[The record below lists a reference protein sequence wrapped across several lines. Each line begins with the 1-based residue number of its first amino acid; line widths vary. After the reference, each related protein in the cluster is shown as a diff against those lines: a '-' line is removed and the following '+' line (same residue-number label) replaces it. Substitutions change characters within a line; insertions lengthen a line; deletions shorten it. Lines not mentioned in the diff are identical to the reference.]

1 MPTTL
6 SPQSSS
12 TVTSTPG
19 GATSAAASAAAA
31 ARASRN
37 RGVIFPS
44 VKNKPTLSNTSF
56 ATEFFNIKDVKGY
69 SCVDL
74 LNAGMRHSGV
84 YYLQI
89 RGTTYWFL
97 KVFCE
102 QEIADGGWTV
112 RPFDLPHLPC
122 QFPRE
127 VDERLPLCSYYSWT
141 AVCAYAFPYQVIQRR
156 DDFGDPREN
165 FNRDWA
171 DYKNGFGDP
180 AKEFWLGNENIYML
194 TNNEEYQLR
203 VELEDFEG
211 NKR

>member
-1 MPTTL
+1 MYL
-6 SPQSSS
+6 FQ
-12 TVTSTPG
+12 
-19 GATSAAASAAAA
+19 
-31 ARASRN
+31 
-37 RGVIFPS
+37 
-44 VKNKPTLSNTSF
+44 
-56 ATEFFNIKDVKGY
+56 GY

-74 LNAGMRHSGV
+74 LNAGMRDSGV
-84 YYLQI
+84 FYLQI

-102 QEIADGGWTV
+102 QEVAEGGWTV
-112 RPFDLPHLPC
+112 SKILID
-122 QFPRE
+122 
-127 VDERLPLCSYYSWT
+127 
-141 AVCAYAFPYQVIQRR
+141 YAKDVAIFLKTFNQVIQRR

-165 FNRDWA
+165 FNRDWN

-194 TNNEEYQLR
+194 TNNEEYILR

>member
-1 MPTTL
+1 MIIII
-6 SPQSSS
+6 SSF
-12 TVTSTPG
+12 
-19 GATSAAASAAAA
+19 
-31 ARASRN
+31 
-37 RGVIFPS
+37 FP
-44 VKNKPTLSNTSF
+44 LF
-56 ATEFFNIKDVKGY
+56 QGY

-74 LNAGMRHSGV
+74 QNAGMRQSGV

-102 QEIADGGWTV
+102 QEIGDGGWT
-112 RPFDLPHLPC
+112 
-122 QFPRE
+122 
-127 VDERLPLCSYYSWT
+127 
-141 AVCAYAFPYQVIQRR
+141 VIQRR
-156 DDFGDPREN
+156 DDFGEPREN

-180 AKEFWLGNENIYML
+180 SKEFWLGNENIYML
-194 TNNEEYQLR
+194 TNNEDYALR